1 MNESKPQTWYSRL
14 IREVTWL
21 LGVALTVFLLLALL
35 SFDVKDPGWS
45 YQGAV
50 TEVHNAIG
58 LVGAFVS
65 DWLLS
70 WFGYTAFAV
79 ASLPMVIVRW
89 INRGTLDGRIWIA
102 RILGVAIL
110 IPGLCIMFGLH
121 LGAGSSWLPIGTT
134 GGGILGGVLNQGL
147 VVNFGI
153 TGMALSGLVL
163 SLLGLTIVF
172 SVSWPDMLAGL
183 GYVMLETGRAISGI
197 QTGRR
202 RPAQ

>member
-14 IREVTWL
+14 IREVTWF

-89 INRGTLDGRIWIA
+89 ITRGPWMVG
-102 RILGVAIL
+102 
-110 IPGLCIMFGLH
+110 FG
-121 LGAGSSWLPIGTT
+121 SR
-134 GGGILGGVLNQGL
+134 
-147 VVNFGI
+147 
-153 TGMALSGLVL
+153 
-163 SLLGLTIVF
+163 
-172 SVSWPDMLAGL
+172 
-183 GYVMLETGRAISGI
+183 GY
-197 QTGRR
+197 
-202 RPAQ
+202 